1 MGSVNKVILL
11 GNLGA
16 NPELKYLPSGQ
27 PVAEMRIATTE
38 VFRDRNEQQ
47 QERTEWH
54 RVVVY
59 GKQAENAAKY
69 LAKGRQAYIEGRIQ
83 TRSWDDKEGKK
94 QYMTEVVANQ
104 IVFIGGGRGAGDDAG
119 RSGPGPDSGYGAES
133 GGYGGGGGSGGGYER
148 GGGGNGGYE
157 RGGGGGYSR
166 SGGGGGGGRSGGYGR
181 QQEPPSQAA
190 DVPDFGGG
198 AADDDIPF

>member
-16 NPELKYLPSGQ
+16 NPELKFLPSGQ

-47 QERTEWH
+47 QEKTEWH
-54 RVVVY
+54 RIVVY
-59 GKQAENAAKY
+59 GKQAENCAKY
-69 LAKGRQAYIEGRIQ
+69 LAKGRQVYLEGRIQ

-104 IVFIGGGRGAGDDAG
+104 IVFIGGGRGQGDEAG
-119 RSGPGPDSGYGAES
+119 RPGPDAGYGAEGGGG
-133 GGYGGGGGSGGGYER
+133 GGYGGGGGGGGGGYGGGGSGGGYSGGR
-148 GGGGNGGYE
+148 G
-157 RGGGGGYSR
+157 
-166 SGGGGGGGRSGGYGR
+166 GGGGGGGRGGYGR

>member
-27 PVAEMRIATTE
+27 PVCEMRIATTE

-54 RVVVY
+54 RVVIY
-59 GKQAENAAKY
+59 GKQAENCSKY
-69 LAKGRQAYIEGRIQ
+69 LAKGRQVFLEGRIQ

-104 IVFIGGGRGAGDDAG
+104 VVFIGGGRGQGDDAG
-119 RSGPGPDSGYGAES
+119 RGGDERGSYASDDGGGRGGYGA
-133 GGYGGGGGSGGGYER
+133 GGGGAGRGGSGGG
-148 GGGGNGGYE
+148 
-157 RGGGGGYSR
+157 
-166 SGGGGGGGRSGGYGR
+166 GGRGYGR
-181 QQEPPSQAA
+181 SPEPAPQAE
-190 DVPDFGGG
+190 VPDYGGG

>member
-27 PVAEMRIATTE
+27 PVCEMRIATTE
-38 VFRDRNEQQ
+38 VYRDRNEQQ
-47 QERTEWH
+47 QEKTEWH
-54 RVVVY
+54 RVVIY
-59 GKQAENAAKY
+59 GKQAENCSKY
-69 LAKGRQAYIEGRIQ
+69 LQKGRQVFLEGRIQ

-104 IVFIGGGRGAGDDAG
+104 VVFIGGGRGQGDDAG
-119 RSGPGPDSGYGAES
+119 RGGES
-133 GGYGGGGGSGGGYER
+133 YADGGDGGGGGGGGGYER
-148 GGGGNGGYE
+148 GGGGGGGGYS
-157 RGGGGGYSR
+157 RGGGGGGGGGYSR
-166 SGGGGGGGRSGGYGR
+166 GGGGGGGGGGGRSYGR
-181 QQEPPSQAA
+181 NPEPAPAA
-190 DVPDFGGG
+190 EMPEYGGG

>member
-16 NPELKYLPSGQ
+16 NPELKFLPSGQ

-47 QERTEWH
+47 QEKTEWH
-54 RVVVY
+54 RIVVY
-59 GKQAENAAKY
+59 GKQAENCAKY
-69 LAKGRQAYIEGRIQ
+69 LAKGRQVYLEGRIQ

-104 IVFIGGGRGAGDDAG
+104 VVFLGGGRGGEDSP
-119 RSGPGPDSGYGAES
+119 RSS
-133 GGYGGGGGSGGGYER
+133 GGDRGGGGYEDQGQSPR
-148 GGGGNGGYE
+148 
-157 RGGGGGYSR
+157 R
-166 SGGGGGGGRSGGYGR
+166 SYGRSSDS
-181 QQEPPSQAA
+181 PPPPPPMSASGMDGPA
-190 DVPDFGGG
+190 DFG
-198 AADDDIPF
+198 DDDIPF

>member
-27 PVAEMRIATTE
+27 PVCEMRIATTA

-59 GKQAENAAKY
+59 GKQAENCAKY
-69 LAKGRQAYIEGRIQ
+69 LQKGRQVFLEGRIQ

-104 IVFIGGGRGAGDDAG
+104 IVFVGSGGGRGAGDEMPRGGPDAG
-119 RSGPGPDSGYGAES
+119 PSYGERES
-133 GGYGGGGGSGGGYER
+133 HAR
-148 GGGGNGGYE
+148 P
-157 RGGGGGYSR
+157 SR
-166 SGGGGGGGRSGGYGR
+166 GGYGR
-181 QQEPPSQAA
+181 PEPAQPAHSM
-190 DVPDFGGG
+190 DMPDYGGG